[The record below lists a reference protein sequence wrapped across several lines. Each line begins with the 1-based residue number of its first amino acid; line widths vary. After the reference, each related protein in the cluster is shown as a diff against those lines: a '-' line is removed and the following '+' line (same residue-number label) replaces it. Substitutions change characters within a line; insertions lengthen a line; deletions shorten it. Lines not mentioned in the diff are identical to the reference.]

1 MRYDFGEY
9 DRDGGDVKQSSDHS
23 GRSSGD
29 CRQAGGNGSKP
40 NGRKVSEP
48 QYPWITEAYE
58 VIRPMLPCSVN
69 DAIAALMTGMTQR
82 AAETATRQL
91 KNPSR
96 FSAAKLAIG
105 HLQKCRIIVRDG
117 QIERKSEI
125 ERKLIGDSVMCVLK
139 SNGKIKEG
147 ETGFKGSSVG
157 TYRKILRK
165 LGWIRVEANE
175 WFWVGPEGATWRDVT
190 RENAKRK

>member
-1 MRYDFGEY
+1 
-9 DRDGGDVKQSSDHS
+9 
-23 GRSSGD
+23 
-29 CRQAGGNGSKP
+29 
-40 NGRKVSEP
+40 
-48 QYPWITEAYE
+48 
-58 VIRPMLPCSVN
+58 MLPCSVN

-147 ETGFKGSSVG
+147 ETGFKGSSVS